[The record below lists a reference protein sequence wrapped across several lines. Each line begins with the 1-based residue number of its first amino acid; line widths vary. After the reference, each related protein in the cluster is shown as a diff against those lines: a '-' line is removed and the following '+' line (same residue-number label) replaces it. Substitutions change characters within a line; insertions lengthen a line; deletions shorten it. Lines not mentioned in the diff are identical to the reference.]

1 MTREPR
7 WTSPGSTATG
17 PLAGYRVLDLSA
29 FAVGPWAACLL
40 ATLGADVVKIDPLY
54 GDHIRNVK
62 PSRSG
67 EGTTYSVCNLGK
79 RNIELDLKN
88 PDHRRIAYELVAEC
102 DVVVENAREG
112 AMARLGMDYET
123 LREINPGLVYC
134 ASSSFGSSGP
144 MATVGSTDPQGQAFS
159 GFVSIQGDEGGT
171 PEFLRYFAAI
181 DLGTS
186 SYLTQAVLIGLY
198 HRSRTGS
205 GCEVKTSQM
214 EGALA
219 LQTTKTAEYLVAD
232 DLPTPMG
239 TGTTAF
245 VPSQAFRCRDSN
257 HVFVSAPDEPSWR
270 RLCEILA
277 VDGLAD
283 DRRFATNA
291 DRVAH
296 RAELVPILRDRFAE
310 LDSGWWRGRLTGVPS
325 ATSLVLDDLMRG
337 TGAELVRRFVA
348 EVPHPRAGVMRVVRP
363 PWRFERTPAA
373 QSGPPVP
380 GQHNAEFITRP
391 AGDAPADVVRDRPP
405 TDAENLAMPLS
416 GVRVVEL
423 AQGISGP
430 YCGWLMAALGADVT
444 KVEAGGGDYVRGWTP
459 TDKAGD
465 SGLFRALNRGKRS
478 VVHSAAV
485 VAELVGDADVV
496 LTDGSLGDVRADERT
511 VVCEIT
517 PTGDGSAATEL
528 EVQALAGLTRYIG
541 AIGDAAVRIGAD
553 LTTTLAGS
561 FGLQA
566 VLAALLERQT
576 SGRGQRVAVSALGST
591 LAVLSVMVAALDDP
605 EEWGGFHCLA
615 AAYPRDHGVTTSDGA
630 ISFSSPRR
638 QDDAWIA
645 LCHELGAD
653 PLADD
658 PRFATD
664 ALRTPRSKELNR
676 ELAQYTARLPTATVL
691 AATHRHGGLGVPIQN
706 YEQFFQHPQAQAMD
720 LLDTSA
726 GYTSLAAPWRIDG
739 KRPHVTGRSPH
750 LGEHER

>member
-1 MTREPR
+1 
-7 WTSPGSTATG
+7 
-17 PLAGYRVLDLSA
+17 
-29 FAVGPWAACLL
+29 
-40 ATLGADVVKIDPLY
+40 
-54 GDHIRNVK
+54 
-62 PSRSG
+62 
-67 EGTTYSVCNLGK
+67 
-79 RNIELDLKN
+79 
-88 PDHRRIAYELVAEC
+88 
-102 DVVVENAREG
+102 
-112 AMARLGMDYET
+112 
-123 LREINPGLVYC
+123 
-134 ASSSFGSSGP
+134 
-144 MATVGSTDPQGQAFS
+144 
-159 GFVSIQGDEGGT
+159 
-171 PEFLRYFAAI
+171 
-181 DLGTS
+181 
-186 SYLTQAVLIGLY
+186 
-198 HRSRTGS
+198 
-205 GCEVKTSQM
+205 
-214 EGALA
+214 
-219 LQTTKTAEYLVAD
+219 VAD
-232 DLPTPMG
+232 DP
-239 TGTTAF
+239 
-245 VPSQAFRCRDSN
+245 
-257 HVFVSAPDEPSWR
+257 
-270 RLCEILA
+270 
-277 VDGLAD
+277 
-283 DRRFATNA
+283 RFATNA

-310 LDSGWWRGRLTGVPS
+310 LDSGWWRGRLAGVPN

-337 TGAELVRRFVA
+337 TGAELVRQFVA
-348 EVPHPRAGVMRVVRP
+348 EVPHPRSGTMRVVRP
-363 PWRFERTPAA
+363 PWQFERTPAS

-380 GQHNAEFITRP
+380 GQHNVEFVIRP
-391 AGDAPADVVRDRPP
+391 AGDAPADVVRDRRP
-405 TDAENLAMPLS
+405 TDSENLAMPLS
-416 GVRVVEL
+416 RVRVVEL

-444 KVEAGGGDYVRGWTP
+444 KVEADGGDYVRNWTP

-485 VAELVGDADVV
+485 VAELVRDADVV
-496 LTDGSLGDVRADERT
+496 LTDGSLGDVEAGERT

-517 PTGDGSAATEL
+517 PTGDGSVATEL

-541 AIGDAAVRIGAD
+541 AIGDAPVRVGAD
-553 LTTTLAGS
+553 LATTLAGS

-576 SGRGQRVAVSALGST
+576 SGLGQRVAVSALGST